1 MAYLARSKVF
11 EIEKAFDTDYPVD
24 HVPGARKTNHEN
36 DTRQVDVSNITDMN
50 HWDLDTHGFC
60 ILKAQTSPQC
70 NETFMDREAVWRPLK
85 GPNNDWPLALCD
97 WTTIDQE
104 NDIRLNDG
112 LRKDRID
119 ENSLLH
125 FNQSHKWYY
134 IKNQMPSDLIVFRQ
148 ADSTNKLASK

>member
-1 MAYLARSKVF
+1 MFQTQMAYLARSKVF

-70 NETFMDREAVWRPLK
+70 NETFMDREAYAQKDLRERSHKDYWYEIE
-85 GPNNDWPLALCD
+85 ALLHKKFPCYS
-97 WTTIDQE
+97 
-104 NDIRLNDG
+104 
-112 LRKDRID
+112 RID
-119 ENSLLH
+119 GYDCTVISTLYLDAN
-125 FNQSHKWYY
+125 
-134 IKNQMPSDLIVFRQ
+134 Q
-148 ADSTNKLASK
+148 AD